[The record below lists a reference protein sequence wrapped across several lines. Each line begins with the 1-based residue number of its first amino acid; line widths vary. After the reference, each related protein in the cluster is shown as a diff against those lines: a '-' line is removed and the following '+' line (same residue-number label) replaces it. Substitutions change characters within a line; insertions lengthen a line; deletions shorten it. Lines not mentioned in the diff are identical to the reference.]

1 MADVNL
7 TVSADLAKLRAQ
19 LEQIGPIT
27 KDQAA
32 SMVKELERAYVRA
45 EMAAKKTAETTRK
58 AMQDTANAT
67 KAAANASK
75 DLEDRFG
82 KVGSSAGKVAGV
94 LDLLAPGL
102 GDAARGI
109 ADVADGMEVASQGG
123 SNLALG
129 LGIVGAAMG
138 AVTLATAHYEE
149 QLAKVEEAN
158 RKVAETATAAAASAK
173 RLKDTESELAVEL
186 AVANG
191 QLTEQEAATMRS
203 TAAVRDAFAEQ
214 EKLARQR
221 LADAKAAR
229 DNTQATYDEVQAATA
244 AVDAIVERKNTAVAT
259 AAEIIAAKEREKR
272 AEQSAAAAT
281 KAKADADR
289 AAEAALRARN
299 EAYRESL
306 ALMEEESRALEQA
319 RGITDALTASTAAR
333 TRAALTGADA
343 VTAAMEHEL
352 AQTLSRYQ
360 EGTRA
365 AGANNAAQLE
375 LTRAYEAEVESIQQE
390 AHTKRLALIDA
401 EQKAQEEADAAAL
414 EVQRAA
420 IMEGVG
426 LISESLSASAD
437 NQAAVL
443 EQLTS
448 QLESNAENMTEADKR
463 ALKERISA
471 QRDAAMLTFGINKA
485 AQLANATINTAT
497 AITAALASAPPPA
510 NLIAAGVAGAAGGV
524 QVAAIAAQQPAFH
537 SGGMVPD
544 EVPARLVTGEAVL
557 SRVGRNVIGDEQIRA
572 ANAGIAPPVKV
583 VAINQYR
590 HEVFRPF
597 IRDHLR
603 LGGDLSTAIRGT
615 RTVGQREA
623 L

>member
-45 EMAAKKTAETTRK
+45 EVAAKKTAETTRK
-58 AMQDTANAT
+58 AMADTTAAT
-67 KAAANASK
+67 KRAVDANK
-75 DLEDRFG
+75 ELEDRFG

-109 ADVADGMEVASQGG
+109 ADVADGMEVAAQGG
-123 SNLALG
+123 STLALG
-129 LGIVGAAMG
+129 LGVVGAAMG
-138 AVTLATAHYEE
+138 AVAMATAHYEAE
-149 QLAKVEEAN
+149 LAKVEERN
-158 RKVAETATAAAASAK
+158 RKVAESASAAVASAQ
-173 RLKDTESELAVEL
+173 RLKDTEAELAIEL
-186 AVANG
+186 AAANG
-191 QLTEQEAATMRS
+191 QLSEQEVATMRS

-214 EKLARQR
+214 ERAARQR

-244 AVDAIVERKNTAVAT
+244 AVDAIVERKNNAIAA
-259 AAEIIAAKEREKR
+259 AAEIVAAKEREKR
-272 AEQSAAAAT
+272 AEQSAEAAT
-281 KAKADADR
+281 RAKAQADR
-289 AAEAALRARN
+289 AAAEALRVRS
-299 EAYRESL
+299 EAYKESL
-306 ALMEEESRALEQA
+306 ALMEEESRAQEQA
-319 RGITDALTASTAAR
+319 RSITDALTASTAAR
-333 TRAALTGADA
+333 TRAALEGADA

-352 AQTLSRYQ
+352 AQTLARYQ

-365 AGANNAAQLE
+365 AGANNAAQLD
-375 LTRAYEAEVESIQQE
+375 LTRAYEAEVESIRQD
-390 AHTKRLALIDA
+390 AHAKRLALIDA
-401 EQKAQEEADAAAL
+401 EKKAQEEADAAAL

-420 IMEGVG
+420 IMEGIALV
-426 LISESLSASAD
+426 SDSLAASAD
-437 NQAAVL
+437 NQAQIL

-463 ALKERISA
+463 ALKERIAA
-471 QRDAAMLTFGINKA
+471 QRDAAMVAFGVNKA
-485 AQLANATINTAT
+485 AQLATATVNTAT

-510 NLIAAGVAGAAGGV
+510 NLIAAGVAGAAGAV
-524 QVAAIAAQQPAFH
+524 QVAAIASQQPAFH

-603 LGGDLSTAIRGT
+603 LGGDLSSAIRGT